1 MEISEF
7 TNCEYPQYSV
17 LMSVYIKEKPEFLKL
32 ALDSMFNQTVPPAE
46 IVLVEDGPLTTELYA
61 LLDEYSAKHGEKF
74 KRIANETNLGLGKA
88 LNKGL
93 AECANELVARMDT
106 DDISDLARCE
116 KQLQYF
122 AENSELDVI
131 GTDIAEF
138 TDSPDNIVSVR
149 KVPNS
154 HEEICEFLKKR
165 CPLNHMSVM
174 FKKSS
179 VEKAG
184 GYLDWHYNEDY
195 YLWIRM
201 YLAGCKFANIEGNY
215 VYVRVG
221 EEMFAR
227 RGGKAYYKSEKELFK
242 FMRKNKI
249 ISWGEY
255 QKAKTVRF
263 IVQRLM
269 TNRMR
274 QWFFKKYARKQ

>member
-17 LMSVYIKEKPEFLKL
+17 LMSVYVKEKAEFLKQS
-32 ALDSMFNQTVPPAE
+32 LDSMFNQTVPPAE

-93 AECANELVARMDT
+93 AECANEFVARMDT
-106 DDISDLARCE
+106 DDISDLIRCE

-122 AENSELDVI
+122 ADHPETDVV

-138 TDSPDNIVSVR
+138 ITSPDNIVSVR
-149 KVPNS
+149 KVPES

-184 GYLDWHYNEDY
+184 GYLPEREDQDHPSS
-195 YLWIRM
+195 
-201 YLAGCKFANIEGNY
+201 
-215 VYVRVG
+215 G
-221 EEMFAR
+221 EA
-227 RGGKAYYKSEKELFK
+227 L
-242 FMRKNKI
+242 
-249 ISWGEY
+249 
-255 QKAKTVRF
+255 
-263 IVQRLM
+263 
-269 TNRMR
+269 
-274 QWFFKKYARKQ
+274 